1 MPSRRK
7 RPARSRSESAKRWV
21 GHPVVV
27 VLKDGSCYI
36 GELNKVHGKEVTL
49 SGFRV
54 NDQAAARIARSG
66 DRARISGLFSD
77 LFGAGAFSGGS
88 PAAAEAAPGA
98 AVEAENRGGPG
109 PLGFIGDILPHIKLG
124 VNVIQSIMPLLN
136 MMKI

>member
-7 RPARSRSESAKRWV
+7 RRATSRSETAKRWV

-27 VLKDGSCYI
+27 VLKDGSCYV

-54 NDQAAARIARSG
+54 NDQMAARIAKNGES
-66 DRARISGLFSD
+66 ARISGLFSD
-77 LFGAGAFSGGS
+77 LFGAGAFSSGS
-88 PAAAEAAPGA
+88 PAAAGA
-98 AVEAENRGGPG
+98 AAEAENRGGPG

-136 MMKI
+136 MLKI